1 MTRVKS
7 GVSAHRRHQ
16 KVLKAA
22 KGYRGGRSKLFRRA
36 KNAVAKAGQ
45 NAYRDRKLKKRT
57 FRQLWIARINAA
69 CRVRGTKYS
78 VLIDGCFKKDIRVNR
93 KMLAELAANE
103 PEAFKA
109 VLAEAVDEVKA

>member
-1 MTRVKS
+1 MTRVKR
-7 GVSAHRRHQ
+7 GVTAHRRHQ
-16 KVLKAA
+16 KTLKAA
-22 KGYRGGRSKLFRRA
+22 KGYRGGRSKLFRAA

-45 NAYRDRKLKKRT
+45 NSYRDRKKKKRN

-69 CRVRGTKYS
+69 CRANGSKYS
-78 VLIDGCFKKDIRVNR
+78 ALIDGCFKKDIQVNR

-109 VLAEAVDEVKA
+109 VLDEALK